1 MAPRTTVADTWHIG
15 TNGVAFSFI
24 LPSNPLP
31 DASGPSK
38 RFRGMYMKRFAC
50 YALLSIALIMAVT
63 RPSAA
68 APFKKLSKPPLSERW
83 FGIYV
88 DNDRVGF
95 CRQTIAETPEGYR
108 MEGDGSV
115 RMNVMGFS
123 RVVSS
128 REIYQVG
135 KNLALRSFEV
145 EQTINGT
152 LSRLTGQVND
162 TTMRIRNESNG
173 KVTNK
178 QFRFKGEVYPGPALN
193 LYPMMREIVPGR
205 IHRIVTLDPEEVKLK
220 EVTIT
225 VLGEERSPDGQPA
238 LKLRNTLYPFVNNDI
253 WMDGEGNTL
262 METVREGLVTTRAED
277 PRALGAFV
285 GNVALSKK
293 DLIYDFSLVR
303 AEPPIKDQGKLTG
316 LTVEVSGW
324 NDALPLLQGGGQI
337 VEKSGAGHI
346 IIKTGTALPAAPA
359 APTAGPREEYLMPAD
374 KIESDAPQI
383 EAKAKQLATGGK
395 TPMEVVRTLAAW
407 TADWLRDTVDDSGGA
422 LASFTARTGNC
433 QTHARLYT
441 ALARAAGIPTRFV
454 SGLVYQEGKGFLYH
468 SWAES
473 LIDGRWVSVD
483 PTYNQ
488 VPADPTHLK
497 FFEGQRPEDMA
508 PIMAIIGRI
517 RIAVLETKYN

>member
-1 MAPRTTVADTWHIG
+1 
-15 TNGVAFSFI
+15 
-24 LPSNPLP
+24 
-31 DASGPSK
+31 
-38 RFRGMYMKRFAC
+38 MYMNMKRLVC
-50 YALLSIALIMAVT
+50 YALFSCILVLAAI

-68 APFKKLSKPPLSERW
+68 EPFKKLNKPPLSERW

-88 DNDRVGF
+88 DKERVGF
-95 CRQTIAETPEGYR
+95 YRQNITETPEGYR

-123 RVVSS
+123 KVASS
-128 REIYQVG
+128 HESYWVG

-152 LSRLTGQVND
+152 LSRLKGQIYD
-162 TTMRIRNESNG
+162 TTLRIRSESNG
-173 KVTNK
+173 KSTDK
-178 QFRFKGEVYPGPALN
+178 QLKFKGEVYPGPALN
-193 LYPMMREIVPGR
+193 LYPLIRDIVPGR
-205 IHRIVTLDPEEVKLK
+205 IHRIVTFDPEEVKLK
-220 EVTIT
+220 EITIT

-253 WMDGEGNTL
+253 WMDGQGNTL
-262 METVREGLVTTRAED
+262 VETVREGLVTTRAED
-277 PRALGAFV
+277 PKTLGAYV

-303 AEPPIKDQGKLTG
+303 AEPPIKDQKRLTG

-324 NDALPLLQGGGQI
+324 NDSLPLLQEGGQT
-337 VEKSGAGHI
+337 VEKSGTGHI
-346 IIKTGTALPAAPA
+346 IVKTGSALAAASPPPLA
-359 APTAGPREEYLMPAD
+359 GAPDEYLKPAD

-383 EAKAKQLATGGK
+383 VAKAKELATGKKGR
-395 TPMEVVRTLAAW
+395 EDVVRALTAW
-407 TADWLRDTVDDSGGA
+407 TADWLRDTVDDAGGA

-454 SGLVYQEGKGFLYH
+454 SGLVHQEGKGFLYH

-473 LIDGRWVSVD
+473 LVDGRWVSVD

-497 FFEGQRPEDMA
+497 FFEGHLPEDMA
-508 PIMAIIGRI
+508 PIVAIIGRI
-517 RIAVLETKYN
+517 RIAVLEAKYN